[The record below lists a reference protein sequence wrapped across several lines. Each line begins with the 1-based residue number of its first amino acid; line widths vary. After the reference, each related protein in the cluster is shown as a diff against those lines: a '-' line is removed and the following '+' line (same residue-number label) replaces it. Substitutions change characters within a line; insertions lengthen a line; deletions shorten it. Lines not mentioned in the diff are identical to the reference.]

1 MFGLATTINIITTII
16 CGMFFGSNTHEQEG
30 VEIIFFLIFVY
41 ECIAYFACFVL
52 SMIGTL
58 IANLKRG
65 ERKIFFSPIIMLLLS
80 VVTCIIFFLIA
91 FC

>member
-1 MFGLATTINIITTII
+1 LFGLATTINIITTII

-52 SMIGTL
+52 SMIGTDLKHL
-58 IANLKRG
+58 IEALASLHG
-65 ERKIFFSPIIMLLLS
+65 DGLS